1 MRNSRIKIR
10 RLRRKGFTLAEVML
24 AAALLAIATAGTVL
38 PFASGAGVQAEGIHR
53 TVAAGLADDLMQK
66 ISNTSFSD
74 IVSTYGS
81 YSEAECQ
88 VKNAAGVVIDDDGY
102 KLFSRSASCEYVY
115 LSQQSR
121 TSDACFVLATVQVSY
136 DDKTMIV
143 LKKLI
148 SK

>member
-1 MRNSRIKIR
+1 MRNRRIKFR
-10 RLRRKGFTLAEVML
+10 KLRRAGFTLAEVLL

-38 PFASGAGVQAEGIHR
+38 PFAGGASVQAEGIHR
-53 TVAAGLADDLMQK
+53 TAASTLADDLMQK
-66 ISNTSFSD
+66 ISNASFSS
-74 IVSTYGS
+74 IVSTYN
-81 YSEAECQ
+81 YSESKGQ
-88 VKNAAGVVIDDDGY
+88 VKNAAGTVINDTGY
-102 KLFSRSASCEYVY
+102 AFFSRSASCEYVY

-136 DDKTMIV
+136 NDKAMIV